1 MTAQIVH
8 QLPSGRPPA
17 MLAGPPL
24 SRLQRSRCSRL
35 GSHAAGGSTPG
46 HARTAAAPEHLLL
59 YTSERV
65 RAACITVQAVPT
77 AYTSWLSI

>member
-1 MTAQIVH
+1 MTAQTVH

-24 SRLQRSRCSRL
+24 SRLQRSRCNRL

-46 HARTAAAPEHLLL
+46 RARTAAAPEHLLL

-65 RAACITVQAVPT
+65 RTACITVQAVAT
-77 AYTSWLSI
+77 AYAGWFAI